1 MWVRKIAQL
10 VEYLPGKQEDLSL
23 IPWSVCVVEDNFS
36 ITTMSPETG
45 PSIGLKFTK

>member
-23 IPWSVCVVEDNFS
+23 IPWSPDKNLGMLVC
-36 ITTMSPETG
+36 TCSPRYWGEVR
-45 PSIGLKFTK
+45 